1 MMDML
6 QASRTQRGFFQP
18 EAIIKFT
25 TQLDREKS
33 PVVFLDVSGSTTSDR
48 FYWNSVADILS
59 RLADAHDTVVYPW
72 SSELIDLAMIV
83 PKGASHS
90 DVVVAC
96 NLGRI
101 PGWGHGTNPAATVP
115 KIKELVDAGVRD
127 VVFVTDGQIGER
139 EDDNVCKALR
149 KGAFTLGSLVA
160 YRIGPYASTSVWTA
174 FSWCAETYRCVRVR
188 EHRDPET
195 EVCSKAELAE
205 CIAALDA
212 DVMAIADDA
221 FRAKFARLLHVYASN
236 PDGDLAQEIHQRWT
250 TWLKNLRKKER
261 DAREPVRF
269 PDLPEDQRAACN
281 IVFERYDSI
290 AVPVNHLFDELA
302 RIKPR
307 GIEANLEP
315 EAAGRYATSGDL
327 PAPSL
332 ENKEFLEGSPVMVLP
347 ELAEGYEH
355 PEHWLTMP
363 VYMGL
368 PPKIVRYSMAMG
380 DMVIVP
386 DERFSGHN
394 RLVVAHALCRGKAI
408 GSWILW
414 LAGALLSL
422 PRDLRDPVVS
432 DYVIQLLSTLDYSFT
447 LGGLDVDKPKGN
459 VFDAFRY
466 SIGKTTHDAS
476 VGDGDLVA
484 ATFML
489 RRRIEMLELQV
500 PDRNLLAEFRDV
512 LEVADFVRSP
522 AVAGCK
528 GPDGKI
534 RRSTLKYV
542 EYLPLDGAPGV
553 YLDSL
558 VNKVPRALKL
568 PKIQKAKGLT
578 DNGKIPLDPKT
589 FKHDFDHGFTHSSY
603 LELCRAQDKVPL
615 PLYAIARR
623 MTVELGR
630 FPTWQELIAAGA
642 KKMANLTGS
651 KVVSSDIVHGA
662 QITLAEF
669 ADVVREN
676 YDGDESK
683 AVAAIA
689 STLQKNVA

>member
-25 TQLDREKS
+25 IQLDGDTS

-48 FYWNSVADILS
+48 FYWTSVAEILS
-59 RLADAHDTVVYPW
+59 GLAQSHDTVVYPW
-72 SSELIDLAMIV
+72 SSELIDRAMIV

-90 DVVVAC
+90 DVFVAC

-115 KIKELVDAGVRD
+115 KIKELADSGVMD

-139 EDDNVCKALR
+139 EDDNVCIALR
-149 KGAFTLGSLVA
+149 KGAFTLESLKA

-174 FSWCAETYRCVRVR
+174 FSWCAEKYECVTLV
-188 EHRDPET
+188 ENRDPDT
-195 EVCSKAELAE
+195 VSCDKAELAE
-205 CIAALDA
+205 CIATLDA
-212 DVMAIADDA
+212 DVMALADDA
-221 FRAKFARLLHVYASN
+221 FRAKFAQLLHVYASN
-236 PDGDLAQEIHQRWT
+236 PDGDLAKEIHKRWT

-261 DAREPVRF
+261 DLRKPVRF
-269 PDLPEDQRAACN
+269 EGLPKDQRAACK
-281 IVFERYDSI
+281 IVYDRYDSI
-290 AVPVNHLFDELA
+290 DVPVNHLFDELA
-302 RIKPR
+302 RIKPK
-307 GIEANLEP
+307 GIEANLEQ
-315 EAAGRYATSGDL
+315 EAAGRYVTSADL

-332 ENKEFLEGSPVMVLP
+332 ENKEFLEGTPVMVLP
-347 ELAEGYEH
+347 VMAEGYEH

-380 DMVIVP
+380 DMVVVP

-414 LAGALLSL
+414 LAGALLST
-422 PRDLRDPVVS
+422 PRDYRDPEVA
-432 DYVIQLLSTLDYSFT
+432 DYVIQLLSTLDYSFS

-466 SIGKTTHDAS
+466 SIGKTMHEVS
-476 VGDGDLVA
+476 NGDGDLVA

-489 RRRIEMLELQV
+489 RRRIEMLELQIG
-500 PDRNLLAEFRDV
+500 RDV
-512 LEVADFVRSP
+512 IGDFKDLLDLADFVRSP
-522 AVAGCK
+522 TVAGCK
-528 GPDGKI
+528 GHDGKI
-534 RRSTLKYV
+534 RRSTLQYV
-542 EYLPLDGAPGV
+542 EYMPVDGAPGV
-553 YLDSL
+553 YLDVI
-558 VNKVPRALKL
+558 VNKVPKALRQ
-568 PKIQKAKGLT
+568 PIYKAKGLT
-578 DNGKIPLDPKT
+578 DNGEIPLDPKT
-589 FKHDFDHGFTHSSY
+589 FKHDFEHGFTHAKY
-603 LELCRAQDKVPL
+603 LELCMQQDKVPL
-615 PLYAIARR
+615 PLYAVARR
-623 MTVELGR
+623 MTVALGR
-630 FPTWQELIAAGA
+630 FPTLPELVATGA

-651 KVVSSDIVHGA
+651 KIVSENIAAGA
-662 QITLAEF
+662 RITLGEF
-669 ADVVREN
+669 QGIVREH
-676 YDGDESK
+676 YDGDETK

-689 STLQKNVA
+689 ESLQKMSK

>member
-6 QASRTQRGFFQP
+6 QDSRAQSGLFQP
-18 EAIIKFT
+18 PTGVTFASKLHHPDIS
-25 TQLDREKS
+25 S

-48 FYWNSVADILS
+48 FYWKSVADILS
-59 RLADAHDTVVYPW
+59 GLAKANATVVFPW
-72 SSELIDLAMIV
+72 SSELIDRAMIV
-83 PKGASHS
+83 PKGASHA
-90 DVVVAC
+90 DVFVAC
-96 NLGRI
+96 NLGRV

-115 KIKELVDAGVRD
+115 KIKELVDAGVKD

-139 EDDNVCKALR
+139 EDDNVCRALR
-149 KGAFTLGSLVA
+149 KGSFALASLVA
-160 YRIGPYASTSVWTA
+160 YRVGPYASTSVWTA
-174 FSWCAETYRCVRVR
+174 FSWCAETYRCVTLR
-188 EHRDPET
+188 EHEDPET
-195 EVCSKAELAE
+195 VTCNKAELAE

-221 FRAKFARLLHVYASN
+221 FRAKFAQLLHVYASN
-236 PDGDLAQEIHQRWT
+236 PDGDLAKEIHKRWT
-250 TWLKNLRKKER
+250 TWMKTLRKKER
-261 DAREPVRF
+261 DARKPLRF
-269 PDLPEDQRAACN
+269 EGLPEDQRAVCK
-281 IVFERYDSI
+281 IVFERYEST
-290 AVPVNHLFDELA
+290 VNPVNHLFDELA

-315 EAAGRYATSGDL
+315 EAAGRYATAGDL
-327 PAPSL
+327 PAPTL

-347 ELAEGYEH
+347 QLAEGYEH

-363 VYMGL
+363 VYMAL

-386 DERFSGHN
+386 DDRFSGHN

-422 PRDLRDPVVS
+422 PRELRDPEVS
-432 DYVIQLLSTLDYSFT
+432 DYVIQLLSTLDYSFS

-466 SIGKTTHDAS
+466 SIGKTMHDVS
-476 VGDGDLVA
+476 DGDLVA

-500 PDRNLLAEFRDV
+500 GRDLIVEFKDI
-512 LEVADFVRSP
+512 LDLADFVRSS

-528 GPDGKI
+528 GADGKI
-534 RRSTLKYV
+534 RRSTLKHV
-542 EYLPLDGAPGV
+542 EYMPVDGAPGV
-553 YLDSL
+553 YLD
-558 VNKVPRALKL
+558 VMVRKVPRALKL

-578 DNGKIPLDPKT
+578 DNGTVPLDPKT
-589 FKHDFDHGFTHSSY
+589 FKHDFDHGFTHASY
-603 LELCRAQDKVPL
+603 LELCKAQDKVPL

-623 MTVELGR
+623 MTVALGR
-630 FPTWQELIAAGA
+630 FPTWPELVAAGA
-642 KKMANLTGS
+642 KKMANLTGR
-651 KVVSSDIVHGA
+651 KVVSEDIVAGA
-662 QITLAEF
+662 RIPLAEF
-669 ADVVREN
+669 RDIMREH
-676 YDGDESK
+676 YDGDEAK

-689 STLQKNVA
+689 ASLQKM

>member
-25 TQLDREKS
+25 TQLDRDTS

-48 FYWNSVADILS
+48 FYWTSVAEILS
-59 RLADAHDTVVYPW
+59 GLAQSHDTVVYPW
-72 SSELIDLAMIV
+72 SSELIDRAMIV

-90 DVVVAC
+90 DVFVAC

-101 PGWGHGTNPAATVP
+101 PGWGHGTNPATTVP
-115 KIKELVDAGVRD
+115 KIKELADSGVRG
-127 VVFVTDGQIGER
+127 VVFLTDGQIGER
-139 EDDNVCKALR
+139 EDDNVCIALR
-149 KGAFTLGSLVA
+149 KGAFTLASLKA

-174 FSWCAETYRCVRVR
+174 FSWCAETYRCVTLV
-188 EHRDPET
+188 ENRDPET
-195 EVCSKAELAE
+195 VSCNKGELAE

-221 FRAKFARLLHVYASN
+221 FRAKFAQLLHVYASN
-236 PDGDLAQEIHQRWT
+236 PDGDLAKEIHKRWT
-250 TWLKNLRKKER
+250 TWLKDLRKKER
-261 DAREPVRF
+261 DLRKPVRF
-269 PDLPEDQRAACN
+269 EDLPEDQRAACKV
-281 IVFERYDSI
+281 VFERYEST
-290 AVPVNHLFDELA
+290 AVSVNHLFDELS

-315 EAAGRYATSGDL
+315 EAAGRYATSGYL
-327 PAPSL
+327 PAPTL
-332 ENKEFLEGSPVMVLP
+332 ENKEFLEGTPVMVLP
-347 ELAEGYEH
+347 ELAEGFEH

-380 DMVIVP
+380 DMVVVP

-422 PRDLRDPVVS
+422 PRDLRDPEVE
-432 DYVIQLLSTLDYSFT
+432 DYVIKLLSTLDYSFS

-466 SIGKTTHDAS
+466 SIGKTMHEVS
-476 VGDGDLVA
+476 IGDHDLVA
-484 ATFML
+484 STFML
-489 RRRIEMLELQV
+489 RRRIEMLGLQV
-500 PDRNLLAEFRDV
+500 PDRDLIGEFKDV

-522 AVAGCK
+522 AVALCK
-528 GPDGKI
+528 GHDGKI
-534 RRSTLKYV
+534 RRSTLQFV
-542 EYLPLDGAPGV
+542 EYLPVDGAPGV
-553 YLDSL
+553 YLDVL
-558 VNKVPRALKL
+558 VHKVPRALKL
-568 PKIQKAKGLT
+568 PKIQKARGLT
-578 DNGKIPLDPKT
+578 DNGEIPLDPRT
-589 FKHDFDHGFTHSSY
+589 FRHDFEHGFTYASY
-603 LELCRAQDKVPL
+603 LELCKAQDKVPL
-615 PLYAIARR
+615 SLYAIARR
-623 MTVELGR
+623 MTVALGR
-630 FPTWQELIAAGA
+630 FPTWPELVAAGA
-642 KKMANLTGS
+642 KKMANLTGC
-651 KVVSSDIVHGA
+651 KVVSEDIVHGA
-662 QITLAEF
+662 RITLAEF
-669 ADVVREN
+669 EDIVREH
-676 YDGDESK
+676 YHGDETK

-689 STLQKNVA
+689 ESLQKAS

>member
-6 QASRTQRGFFQP
+6 QASRAQTGFFQP
-18 EAIIKFT
+18 AAIIKFT
-25 TQLDREKS
+25 TQLDKS

-48 FYWNSVADILS
+48 FYWNSVANILS
-59 RLADAHDTVVYPW
+59 RLAEAHDTVVYPW
-72 SSELIDLAMIV
+72 SSELLDRAMII
-83 PKGASHS
+83 PKGATHS

-96 NLGRI
+96 NLGRV
-101 PGWGHGTNPAATVP
+101 PGWGHGTNPASTVP
-115 KIKELVDAGVRD
+115 KIKELADSGVMD

-139 EDDNVCKALR
+139 EDDNVCRALR
-149 KGAFTLGSLVA
+149 TGAFTLGSLVA
-160 YRIGPYASTSVWTA
+160 YRVGPYASTSVWTA
-174 FSWCAETYRCVRVR
+174 FSWCAETYRCVTLR
-188 EHRDPET
+188 EDRDPET
-195 EVCSKAELAE
+195 VTCNKADLAE

-212 DVMAIADDA
+212 EVMTIADDA
-221 FRAKFARLLHVYASN
+221 FRAKFAQLLHVYASN
-236 PDGDLAQEIHQRWT
+236 PDGDLAKEIHKRWT
-250 TWLKNLRKKER
+250 TWMKALRKKER
-261 DAREPVRF
+261 DLRKPVRF
-269 PDLPEDQRAACN
+269 EGLPEDQRAACK

-315 EAAGRYATSGDL
+315 EAAGRYATSADL
-327 PAPSL
+327 PAPTL
-332 ENKEFLEGSPVMVLP
+332 ENKEFLEGTPVMVLP
-347 ELAEGYEH
+347 SLAEGYEH

-368 PPKIVRYSMAMG
+368 PPKIARYSMDMG

-386 DERFSGHN
+386 DERFSEHN
-394 RLVVAHALCRGKAI
+394 RLVVAHAMCKGKAI

-414 LAGALLSL
+414 LAGALLSR
-422 PRDLRDPVVS
+422 PRDLRDPIVA

-459 VFDAFRY
+459 IFDAFRY
-466 SIGKTTHDAS
+466 SIGKTMHDVAN
-476 VGDGDLVA
+476 GDGDLVA

-500 PDRNLLAEFRDV
+500 PDRDLLAEFKDV

-528 GPDGKI
+528 GHDGKI

-542 EYLPLDGAPGV
+542 EYMPVDGAPGV
-553 YLDSL
+553 YLDVL
-558 VNKVPRALKL
+558 VAKAPRALRL

-578 DNGKIPLDPKT
+578 DNGTVPLDPKT
-589 FKHDFDHGFTHSSY
+589 FKHDFEHGFTHAKY
-603 LELCRAQDKVPL
+603 LELCKAEDKVPL

-623 MTVELGR
+623 MTVSLGR
-630 FPTWQELIAAGA
+630 FPTWPELVAAGA

-651 KVVSSDIVHGA
+651 KVVSEDVVAGA
-662 QITLAEF
+662 RITLAEF
-669 ADVVREN
+669 RDIVREH
-676 YDGDESK
+676 YDGDEVK
-683 AVAAIA
+683 AVDAIA
-689 STLQKNVA
+689 SLRSSAA